1 MATRYEQVMKIRAW
15 INDKGVAKWGN
26 GKWKPF
32 RDGAEADITLS
43 PRKQYSVR
51 VFENDDKSIDVNISE
66 VIEYTGDDSLS
77 NDISQP
83 GMKRVAD
90 TSAARQAAS
99 LSSPLS
105 LDDDVPF

>member
-1 MATRYEQVMKIRAW
+1 MATRYENVVKIRAW

-32 RDGAEADITLS
+32 RDGSEADIHLS
-43 PRKQYSVR
+43 PNKNYSVR
-51 VFENDDKSIDVNISE
+51 VFENDDRSIDVNISE
-66 VIEYTGDDSLS
+66 VIEYSGEDNLS
-77 NDISQP
+77 NDISQG

-90 TSAARQAAS
+90 TAAARQASS
-99 LSSPLS
+99 LSSPIS